1 MIEQAIYDRLK
12 VLCDGRVWADVAKAG
27 TAKPCI
33 TYQQVGG
40 SVVEFIGLEL
50 PSKLNARIMI
60 KAWATTRLAAAN
72 IARQIEDLMLSSTTL
87 QASAIGA
94 FVSEYEE
101 ETKLYGTR
109 QDFSCW
115 INR

>member
-1 MIEQAIYDRLK
+1 VIEQAVYDRLK
-12 VLCDGRVWADVAKAG
+12 VLCAGRVYPDVAKPE
-27 TAKPCI
+27 TQRPYI

-40 SVVEFIGLEL
+40 EVVQFIGPDL

-60 KAWATTRLAAAN
+60 KVWADDRLTASDL
-72 IARQIEDLMLSSTTL
+72 ARDVEDLMLTSSL
-87 QASAIGA
+87 QATAIGS
-94 FVSEYEE
+94 FVSDYEI
-101 ETKLYGTR
+101 ETGLYGTR